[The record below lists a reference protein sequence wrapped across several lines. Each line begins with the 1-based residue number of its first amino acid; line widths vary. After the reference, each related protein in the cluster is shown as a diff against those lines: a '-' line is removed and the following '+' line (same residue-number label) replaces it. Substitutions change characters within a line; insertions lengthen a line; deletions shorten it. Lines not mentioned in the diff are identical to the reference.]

1 MDANLYFSLLELQ
14 QQYVQSIDDGDLEA
28 WPEFFT
34 DACLYKIVPRENYDA
49 GLPAALMNCG
59 SKGMLVD
66 RVTSLRHANIFNVH
80 TTRHLVGAP
89 RVLAQADGTIS
100 TETSYAVF
108 QTQSD
113 GETSVFQVGRYLDE
127 VIRAGDKLLFR
138 SKICVADTNRVNRL
152 LSTPV

>member
-14 QQYVQSIDDGDLEA
+14 QQYVQSIDDDELDA

-34 DACLYKIVPRENYDA
+34 ESCVYQVVPRENYDE
-49 GLPAALMNCG
+49 GLPAALINCD

-66 RVTSLRHANIFNVH
+66 RVVSLRHANIYNIH
-80 TTRHLVGAP
+80 TTRHVVGAP
-89 RVLAQADGTIS
+89 RILSQADGKIC
-100 TETSYAVF
+100 TETSYAIF
-108 QTQSD
+108 QTQVD

-127 VIRAGDKLLFR
+127 VVQIGEQLLFC
-138 SKICVADTNRVNRL
+138 SKICVADTSRVNRL